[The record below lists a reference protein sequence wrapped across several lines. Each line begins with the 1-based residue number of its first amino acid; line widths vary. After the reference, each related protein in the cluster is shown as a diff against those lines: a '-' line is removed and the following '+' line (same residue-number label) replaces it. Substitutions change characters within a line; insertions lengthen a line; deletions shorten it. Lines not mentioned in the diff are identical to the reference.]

1 MNLIRA
7 NQASKTQVEHFL
19 ETNEGINREDLL
31 ETGYVM
37 MVDGE
42 IEGCFNLES
51 VDEGYYWLKQLYIT
65 KSKANVLPFLLEA
78 ILTLAKEQQA
88 KRVYVH
94 SHQPTVD
101 IILEAL
107 QFHPQKEHVLV
118 DKYPVNH
125 GNWWSYSVS

>member
-78 ILTLAKEQQA
+78 ILTVANEQQA
-88 KRVYVH
+88 KRVDVH
-94 SHQPTVD
+94 SHQQTVNN
-101 IILEAL
+101 IVGAL
-107 QFHPQKEHVLV
+107 QV
-118 DKYPVNH
+118 
-125 GNWWSYSVS
+125 